1 MQAGGKAPAQLRQA
15 GAGLSLGTTG
25 GSCFPEQSAGVGKEP
40 KLQEAGAAHGAHS
53 GDFLHAEAGQNFE
66 PESDVT
72 GSGDQGVPALSR
84 LYRREGQELGQGDQE
99 KEEWHFQSPCG
110 LFLLLLLLLK
120 LKAFIFKVVCTV

>member
-40 KLQEAGAAHGAHS
+40 KLQEAGAVHGAHS

-84 LYRREGQELGQGDQE
+84 LYRREGQELGQGE
-99 KEEWHFQSPCG
+99 PREG
-110 LFLLLLLLLK
+110 RM
-120 LKAFIFKVVCTV
+120 AFPKPMRPIFVVVVVKVKSLYI